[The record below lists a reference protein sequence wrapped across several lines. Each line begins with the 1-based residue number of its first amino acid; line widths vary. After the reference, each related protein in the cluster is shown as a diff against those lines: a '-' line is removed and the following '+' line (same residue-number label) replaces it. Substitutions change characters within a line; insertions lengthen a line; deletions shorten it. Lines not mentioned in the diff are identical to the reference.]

1 MLVSTVASALIGAP
15 SLERVGKMFL
25 WGPTK
30 GKLGML
36 TASNRPHASSNLRL
50 PELDLQVG
58 QSERKRTTNSC
69 ICKRRQLFPPYRVSH
84 VLQPFQALL
93 QQRPL
98 ADTLLAHVTKKFHD
112 MPFTKERKTELAR
125 WLAMTKLPLKKR
137 FPLKPAKVMI
147 MRQFD
152 PRKIHN
158 TVYLMNFGVD
168 RLVFHEIR
176 FWRGSLNAGSLSVL
190 TFCSCLTQR
199 LRNRFITF

>member
-1 MLVSTVASALIGAP
+1 
-15 SLERVGKMFL
+15 
-25 WGPTK
+25 
-30 GKLGML
+30 
-36 TASNRPHASSNLRL
+36 
-50 PELDLQVG
+50 
-58 QSERKRTTNSC
+58 
-69 ICKRRQLFPPYRVSH
+69 